1 MTAAAVRPLPTLP
14 VDPDLPDAGDLLAGG
29 GAAAVARFL
38 AGRGLE
44 PHRIEPAQ
52 AHYRPGRWLAVC
64 FRTAS
69 VDRVSGAPVSLTVT
83 VDRRAGEPET
93 VWAFPDDPALP
104 GLAPAVDGS
113 VLRRRL
119 RPQPGEVEAEPV
131 RYRPRRRA
139 VVRYRLA
146 GGRVLFGKVVTPR
159 RGRDLLARAD
169 ALRAVDAGGGPAG
182 ARRRGGPPRAGD
194 GPARPAPERRPA
206 PGARA
211 AGGAARR
218 PPPALPPGL
227 RPRVG
232 RPVRPAAGRRL
243 HGAGRR
249 PDRGPAAP
257 RPGLRRRPGGRGHHR
272 PGRGVGPARRVDR
285 ARRPLREPGAGRRR
299 APRAHRPRR
308 PRAGRPAARRGQLQR
323 PPAAAR
329 HVRHPG
335 RRRHPRLPGR
345 AAPRPVPPAGRRP
358 GGARLAGGLLPPP
371 AGRGPVPGAPPR
383 MAPAHGRPSRP

>member
-104 GLAPAVDGS
+104 GLAP
-113 VLRRRL
+113 
-119 RPQPGEVEAEPV
+119 EVEGEPV

-182 ARRRGGPPRAGD
+182 AD
-194 GPARPAPERRPA
+194 GLR
-206 PGARA
+206 
-211 AGGAARR
+211 
-218 PPPALPPGL
+218 LGL
-227 RPRVG
+227 RPAGWPPAPWWSPSCRG
-232 RPVRPAAGRRL
+232 RPCATC
-243 HGAGRR
+243 
-249 PDRGPAAP
+249 
-257 RPGLRRRPGGRGHHR
+257 
-272 PGRGVGPARRVDR
+272 
-285 ARRPLREPGAGRRR
+285 
-299 APRAHRPRR
+299 
-308 PRAGRPAARRGQLQR
+308 
-323 PPAAAR
+323 
-329 HVRHPG
+329 
-335 RRRHPRLPGR
+335 
-345 AAPRPVPPAGRRP
+345 
-358 GGARLAGGLLPPP
+358 
-371 AGRGPVPGAPPR
+371 
-383 MAPAHGRPSRP
+383 S

>member
-182 ARRRGGPPRAGD
+182 ADGLRLGLPAGRLAPGAVVVPLVPGTALRDLLLSGGRL
-194 GPARPAPERRPA
+194 PAPERLAALPGDLHRRCLPA
-206 PGARA
+206 FGPAS
-211 AGGAARR
+211 GGPSDRRRVDACTALAAARIV
-218 PPPALPPGL
+218 A
-227 RPRVG
+227 
-232 RPVRPAAGRRL
+232 RL
-243 HGAGRR
+243 L
-249 PDRGPAAP
+249 PDRGC
-257 RPGLRRRPGGRGHHR
+257 
-272 PGRGVGPARRVDR
+272 
-285 ARRPLREPGAGRRR
+285 
-299 APRAHRPRR
+299 
-308 PRAGRPAARRGQLQR
+308 
-323 PPAAAR
+323 AAAR
-329 HVRHPG
+329 VAEGIIARAEESDPPDEWIVHGDLYENQVLVDGERLGLIDLDDLGPG
-335 RRRHPRLPGR
+335 DPL
-345 AAPRPVPPAGRRP
+345 
-358 GGARLAGGLLPPP
+358 
-371 AGRGPVPGAPPR
+371 
-383 MAPAHGRPSRP
+383 

>member
-169 ALRAVDAGGGPAG
+169 ALRLGLPAG
-182 ARRRGGPPRAGD
+182 RLAPGAVVVPLVPGTALRDLLLSGGRL
-194 GPARPAPERRPA
+194 PAPERLA
-206 PGARA
+206 
-211 AGGAARR
+211 
-218 PPPALPPGL
+218 ALPGDL
-227 RPRVG
+227 HRRCL
-232 RPVRPAAGRRL
+232 PAF
-243 HGAGRR
+243 
-249 PDRGPAAP
+249 GPAS
-257 RPGLRRRPGGRGHHR
+257 G
-272 PGRGVGPARRVDR
+272 
-285 ARRPLREPGAGRRR
+285 
-299 APRAHRPRR
+299 
-308 PRAGRPAARRGQLQR
+308 
-323 PPAAAR
+323 
-329 HVRHPG
+329 
-335 RRRHPRLPGR
+335 
-345 AAPRPVPPAGRRP
+345 
-358 GGARLAGGLLPPP
+358 
-371 AGRGPVPGAPPR
+371 
-383 MAPAHGRPSRP
+383 